1 MDFKLQ
7 KFSTPMSVTGIAN
20 IHYFEFTNEYHSQE
34 NYHNFCELLYVDSG
48 SILVDSEN
56 YKGELNE
63 NGLIIHLPN
72 EKHSLK
78 GSGSEAP
85 NVIIIGFECESK
97 ALSCFSRIPVR
108 LSAEHKKMLSK
119 IMQEGMNTFEPP
131 YDIPNTV
138 YMKKRVDALYGSD
151 QMLKILLECFL
162 ITLVRDFKLNEKQDV
177 DGLST
182 ATQLMQNVHQYLSE
196 HYTEKIGLENL
207 CFLFGTNKTGLCRD
221 FKSTYGQTV
230 LEYIHYLRIKAA
242 KKMLREGI
250 MTVTEISESLG
261 FESVHYFCRLFKKHT
276 GLSPTAYEKSVK
288 SKLSL

>member
-7 KFSTPMSVTGIAN
+7 KFATPMCVTGIAN

-48 SILVDSEN
+48 SILVDAEN
-56 YKGELNE
+56 YKGELCE

-78 GSGSEAP
+78 GSGADAP
-85 NVIIIGFECESK
+85 NVIIIGFECDSTQL
-97 ALSCFSRIPVR
+97 ACFSKNPVK
-108 LSAEHKKMLSK
+108 LGTEYKKMLSK

-131 YDIPNTV
+131 YDIPNTA
-138 YMKKRVDALYGSD
+138 YMKKRQDALYGSD
-151 QMLKILLECFL
+151 QMIKILLECFL
-162 ITLVRDFKLNEKQDV
+162 ITLVRDFNLNEKQDV
-177 DGLST
+177 EGLPT
-182 ATQLMQNVHQYLSE
+182 ATQLIQNVHQYLSE

-221 FKSTYGQTV
+221 FKAAYGQTV

-242 KKMLREGI
+242 KKMLRERT
-250 MTVTEISESLG
+250 MTVTEIAESLG

-276 GLSPTAYEKSVK
+276 SLSPTSYEKSVK